1 MTSTQDLSLVFAAGV
16 FATFNPCGFAMLPAY
31 MTMLVNSS
39 TKSTSPTQL
48 ALRAIQFASLMS
60 LGVISVFA
68 LFAAV
73 IFPISTSIQ
82 RYLPIVTIT
91 IGGLLIALGAMT
103 LLGRAVFLK
112 KLWSPNTAPS
122 TRLRSLYLY
131 GVTFALGSVSCTI
144 GPLLAA
150 TSKTLNLGLIATI
163 KSYLFYALGM
173 SVTIVLIALLALFS
187 QATLRKVRNSMRIV
201 EIISSIFLIV
211 VGLYLIIFGLYETQ
225 YSHLVAPFADLIS
238 SIFQLQGE
246 IITVVNTI
254 LSGLGI
260 LD

>member
-1 MTSTQDLSLVFAAGV
+1 MSSSQDLSLVFAAGV

-31 MTMLVNSS
+31 LTMLVNSS
-39 TKSTSPTQL
+39 TTRATPVQL
-48 ALRAIQFASLMS
+48 ATRAVQFASLMS
-60 LGVISVFA
+60 LGVITVFA

-91 IGGLLIALGAMT
+91 IGVLLIVLGTAT

-122 TRLRSLYLY
+122 TRVKSLYLY

-150 TSKTLNLGLIATI
+150 TSKTLNLGLFATFRT
-163 KSYLFYALGM
+163 YFFYAIGM
-173 SVTIVLIALLALFS
+173 SVTIVLIALIALFS
-187 QATLRKVRNSMRIV
+187 QATLSKVRNSMRVIEIV
-201 EIISSIFLIV
+201 SAIFLV
-211 VGLYLIIFGLYETQ
+211 AVGIYLIIFGLYENQ
-225 YSHLVAPFADLIS
+225 GSDLASPLTNLIT
-238 SIFQLQGE
+238 SIFQLQGK
-246 IITVVNTI
+246 IISAVNSLLTSI
-254 LSGLGI
+254 GI
-260 LD
+260 LN